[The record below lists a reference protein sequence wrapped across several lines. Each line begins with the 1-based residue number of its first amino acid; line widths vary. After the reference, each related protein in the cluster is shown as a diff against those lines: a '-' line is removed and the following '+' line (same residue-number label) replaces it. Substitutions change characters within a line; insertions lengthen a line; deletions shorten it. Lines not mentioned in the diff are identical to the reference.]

1 MRIRMSSITVAA
13 AASLMFLS
21 AVTIPRA
28 SAADSSSDS
37 TAAGSKKTV
46 RTENRALSH
55 SVRQSLTKVPGLDSS
70 HINVL
75 ARGGTIT
82 LAGYAPDQSQIDSA
96 QTAASKVAGVQR
108 VDNRLTV
115 LEPGN

>member
-1 MRIRMSSITVAA
+1 MRIRTSSFTVAA
-13 AASLMFLS
+13 AASLMVLS
-21 AVTIPRA
+21 AVTIPQA

-37 TAAGSKKTV
+37 TAASKKTV